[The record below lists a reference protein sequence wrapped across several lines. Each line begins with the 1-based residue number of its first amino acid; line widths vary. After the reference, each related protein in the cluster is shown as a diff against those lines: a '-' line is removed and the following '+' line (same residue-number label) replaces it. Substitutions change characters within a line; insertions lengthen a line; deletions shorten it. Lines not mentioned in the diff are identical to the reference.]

1 MASARHTSENLSGG
15 RFDDG
20 CRSCCCTIGNGCGVS
35 GEFRLRS
42 RCTTATAFGT
52 RCTTAPEIIEEN
64 ERLKKE
70 NAQMN
75 QELNRL
81 RSLCDNI
88 RALTMNYASGGFPEG
103 RALDVMPERQ
113 IPSEADVAGGQAQ
126 EELISPR
133 LFGVSIGLK
142 RARRNDVE

>member
-1 MASARHTSENLSGG
+1 
-15 RFDDG
+15 
-20 CRSCCCTIGNGCGVS
+20 
-35 GEFRLRS
+35 
-42 RCTTATAFGT
+42 
-52 RCTTAPEIIEEN
+52 
-64 ERLKKE
+64 
-70 NAQMN
+70 MN

-88 RALTMNYASGGFPEG
+88 RALTMNYASGGVPEG

-133 LFGVSIGLK
+133 LIGVSIGLK